1 MNEEQEKRLEELL
14 GKSELT
20 DVESTEL
27 SELQALETDTKGA
40 EPKEEAPEIVEEK
53 AKEEEALSEEEA
65 KALVTESVKE
75 ANEEIK
81 EAITEVAEKALTVDE
96 IADSVSEKISEENAK
111 ALTLEKVEAIVT
123 KALKEKS
130 TELDEDSVKK
140 LINNQISDI
149 KGESKM
155 KHDAADTAKVSIPLG
170 DRKGNLP
177 VHQKQLLNIMTGK
190 AQDEDIPEGL
200 LHDAKS
206 LGDRRIDAI
215 RSGRKDLTTDGS
227 EPGTHLTPTDL
238 SSVLQERLY
247 VESAVAAAFAS
258 QEINMP
264 SNPFKLPVA
273 TARPAFTRHTTDIVT
288 ATADTQQ
295 ATANVTLDAEKMV
308 SYVQYSYE
316 LDEDSIVA
324 VLPMITNQLAG
335 AAAEAFEDNLING
348 QVSGAIDDS
357 YTASN
362 YICDGLRRMAEQVA
376 GIQYNV
382 NGPVEIAD
390 LVGARKVMGKWG
402 TRPADT
408 VLITSYKAY
417 NDIVALDQVTT
428 LDKIGSSASITS
440 GVVPQIFGMDVI
452 PSAALLDTVGDNGL
466 VTDTPGNNIKGQFLM
481 VYKPAFA
488 VGVRRDFTVE
498 TDRDIQSQS
507 NKVVASFRRDFQP
520 LEAVSASVT
529 PIAWGQNVT

>member
-1 MNEEQEKRLEELL
+1 MNEDQKNRLEELR

-27 SELQALETDTKGA
+27 NELTALENDAKGS
-40 EPKEEAPEIVEEK
+40 EQLPVDETPIV
-53 AKEEEALSEEEA
+53 EEEALTEGEA

-81 EAITEVAEKALTVDE
+81 EAITDVAEKAVSVDDIASEVSKRVAEESAKTLT
-96 IADSVSEKISEENAK
+96 AG
-111 ALTLEKVEAIVT
+111 KVEEIVT
-123 KALKEKS
+123 KALGER
-130 TELDEDSVKK
+130 EAGLDEEAVKN
-140 LINNQISDI
+140 LITSTISNI
-149 KGESKM
+149 QGESKM

-190 AQDEDIPEGL
+190 AQDEDIPESI
-200 LHDAKS
+200 LHDAKNA
-206 LGDRRIDAI
+206 GDRRVNAI
-215 RSGRKDLTTDGS
+215 REGRKDLTTDGS

-316 LDEDSIVA
+316 LDEDSIIA

-348 QVSGAIDDS
+348 QVSGAIDNG
-357 YTASN
+357 YTAAD
-362 YICDGLRRMAEQVA
+362 YICDGLRYMAEQVA
-376 GIQYNV
+376 GLQYNV
-382 NGPVEIAD
+382 NGAVEIAD

-402 TRPADT
+402 TRPSDT

-417 NDIVALDQVTT
+417 NDIVALDQVST
-428 LDKIGSSASITS
+428 LEKIGGNASIVS

-452 PSAALLDTVGDNGL
+452 PSAALLDTVGDAGL
-466 VTDTPGNNIKGQFLM
+466 VTSTGGNNIKGQFLM
-481 VYKPAFA
+481 VYKPAFT

-498 TDRDIQSQS
+498 TDRDIQTQS

-520 LEAVSASVT
+520 LETVSASVT
-529 PIAWGQNVT
+529 PIAWGQNIT